1 MPPQKTNAHHHH
13 TVLFLQ
19 GLVWQYAEVT
29 GYERWKWLTW
39 GMLPSLGSAMAACTW
54 HFFYN
59 SSELEFLV
67 VLQAGGRD
75 SGLCHL
81 AGGRDNGL
89 CH

>member
-1 MPPQKTNAHHHH
+1 M
-13 TVLFLQ
+13 LQ

-67 VLQAGGRD
+67 VLQAGGREE
-75 SGLCHL
+75 
-81 AGGRDNGL
+81 GGWWPWCASRISDRQEE
-89 CH
+89 